1 MNSKGSFINTM
12 LLALVVMIG
21 LGCLMPTQAW
31 SQADQKVQSYVN
43 DLEQSKAG
51 MTLWETIQSGGVV
64 MIVLGCLSVVAFTII
79 LYLFF
84 TLKMS
89 RAVPREF
96 TERVIEQLDAGQ
108 EAELKETCEGKS
120 NTIANIVNAGLA
132 RKQRGKLFAKEAM
145 ENQMRKEI
153 GGLWQ
158 GISYLADIAAVA
170 PLIGL
175 LGTVVGMIQA
185 FNVIAFQSA
194 VVKPILLAGGVSK
207 AMVTTAAGLVVAIPV
222 MLFYTYFRGKVQ
234 GISHQIETYG
244 TDIIKIFEESG
255 E

>member
-1 MNSKGSFINTM
+1 MNFKRSILGAIVCAWIAICAIGHMQPTM
-12 LLALVVMIG
+12 ALAQG
-21 LGCLMPTQAW
+21 
-31 SQADQKVQSYVN
+31 DQKVMSYV
-43 DLEQSKAG
+43 DSIEESKAG

-64 MIVLGCLSVVAFTII
+64 MIVLGVLSVVAMSIVV
-79 LYLFF
+79 YLFF
-84 TLKMS
+84 SLNVK
-89 RAVPREF
+89 RIAPRDFAEL
-96 TERVIEQLDAGQ
+96 VIEQLDNGKF
-108 EAELKETCEGKS
+108 AELGETCKGKT
-120 NTIANIVNAGLA
+120 NTIANIINAGLE
-132 RKQRGKLFAKEAM
+132 KQRRGKLFAKEAM
-145 ENQMRKEI
+145 ENQVRQEI

-158 GISYLADIAAVA
+158 NISYLADIAAVA

-234 GISHQIETYG
+234 GISNRIETYG

-255 E
+255 D